1 VPTHVQREPQV
12 VAARA
17 ESGYHLRVAGTDGE
31 FRRHSREV
39 APKVKSDRPEGRR
52 KLEPGEAKYPVD
64 RRRHVGQPVTAVYAP
79 EPSMPRLFRPQQ
91 QFAVREDATEVALER
106 IMQRKQRAPNDRDE
120 RIQARAIK
128 SRVELDWEY
137 AHQTVDTPTF
147 QRFMK
152 TVAPPA
158 AETSVQRR
166 MRATLRTQAA
176 ERQAE
181 LDLVRGLD
189 NWDPTA
195 TPSGEEDAK

>member
-1 VPTHVQREPQV
+1 
-12 VAARA
+12 
-17 ESGYHLRVAGTDGE
+17 
-31 FRRHSREV
+31 
-39 APKVKSDRPEGRR
+39 
-52 KLEPGEAKYPVD
+52 
-64 RRRHVGQPVTAVYAP
+64 
-79 EPSMPRLFRPQQ
+79 MPRLFRPQQ

-147 QRFMK
+147 QRFMT

-181 LDLVRGLD
+181 LDSVRGLD
-189 NWDPTA
+189 DWDPTA